1 MKQENK
7 YYLCVNIDDNCECLL
22 GENALCNGMTEE
34 KCEVYENYF
43 NTQYSIIFKNMK
55 YEK

>member
-34 KCEVYENYF
+34 ECEIYENYF